1 VIHTGGVAAHSWVG
15 LNEVET
21 IQKIGNRAKARPAR
35 RPIAWCQRKIPD
47 FILAN
52 FRDDIVTEWAEITA
66 YEHADNSVNGHIN
79 TGHRKIPT

>member
-1 VIHTGGVAAHSWVG
+1 
-15 LNEVET
+15 
-21 IQKIGNRAKARPAR
+21 R